1 MIGKQIK
8 TFRIKKGL
16 SQEELASLLHI
27 SRQTISK
34 WENGNSV
41 PDAEMLVCIADLLDV
56 TVNDLLSISGEDS
69 NNMVNKEELSSL
81 TKELAKK
88 NKQSQQI
95 WRFIK
100 ILLVIGFTLSLLLI
114 LINLERG

>member
-8 TFRIKKGL
+8 LFRIEKGL

-41 PDAEMLVCIADLLDV
+41 PDADMLVRIADLLDV
-56 TVNDLLSISGEDS
+56 TVNDLLKTKGEEL
-69 NNMVNKEELSSL
+69 NNMVNKEDLSSL
-81 TKELAKK
+81 TKELARK

-100 ILLVIGFTLSLLLI
+100 IILVIGFILSLLLI
-114 LINLERG
+114 LINLGRG